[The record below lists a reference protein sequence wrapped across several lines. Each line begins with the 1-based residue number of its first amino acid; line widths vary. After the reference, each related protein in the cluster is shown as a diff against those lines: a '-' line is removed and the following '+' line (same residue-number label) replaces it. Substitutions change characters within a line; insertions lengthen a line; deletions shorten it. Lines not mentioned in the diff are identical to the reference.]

1 MESWCKLSTITKTLL
16 QTNTVTL
23 LSTELNSLAN
33 NSLAISSVGGTSGVF
48 NFAIGGSDLD
58 GYQEL
63 ELELVIAS
71 MGGTPTAYTGFS
83 VWFLR
88 AINGTNFED
97 GSGSVEPARGPDRVI
112 PIRPVSTA
120 QRITVEC
127 KAPRGVNKILIK
139 NNGTGQA
146 LASSGNALNIKAA
159 TDSQV

>member
-1 MESWCKLSTITKTLL
+1 MSTITKTLL

-63 ELELVIAS
+63 EMELVIAS

-83 VWFLR
+83 VWFLG
-88 AINGTNFED
+88 ALDGSTFED
-97 GSGSVEPARGPDRVI
+97 GSGSVEPARGPDKVI
-112 PIRPVSTA
+112 PIRAVSTA
-120 QRITVEC
+120 QRIKVTC
-127 KAPRGVNKILIK
+127 QAPRGSNKVLIK

-146 LASSGNALNIKAA
+146 LASSGNTLKVKAA

>member
-1 MESWCKLSTITKTLL
+1 MSTITKTLL

-83 VWFLR
+83 VWFLGQVD
-88 AINGTNFED
+88 GTNYED
-97 GSGSVEPARGPDRVI
+97 GSASVEPARGPDCVI

-120 QRITVEC
+120 QRIKRQVA
-127 KAPRGVNKILIK
+127 APRGTVKALIK

-146 LASSGNALNIKAA
+146 LASSGNTLKVKAA
-159 TDSQV
+159 TDTQV